1 MFIFIS
7 IFAIFFSLQ
16 NTNTI
21 PPTYCLQNT
30 TEGSLDDTPQQQS
43 QLKPSYQKWLAQTK
57 QVHDLLTR
65 AAKVALEKELMPEEI
80 ANKYILS
87 GDF

>member
-1 MFIFIS
+1 MFILIS
-7 IFAIFFSLQ
+7 IFAIFLQ

-21 PPTYCLQNT
+21 PPTYCLQNI

-65 AAKVALEKELMPEEI
+65 AAKVALEKELMSEEI